1 MSPDPIVA
9 EIRRIREE
17 IAARFNY
24 DIHAI
29 GEYARQRDAAGDRKV
44 IRLSP
49 RRPFN
54 AATKP
59 RESAGAASKQS

>member
-9 EIRRIREE
+9 EIRGIREE

-29 GEYARQRDAAGDRKV
+29 CEYARQRDAADV
-44 IRLSP
+44 
-49 RRPFN
+49 
-54 AATKP
+54 
-59 RESAGAASKQS
+59 AASLQTFITNSLNVITS